1 MRKLGHSA
9 YRDGK
14 RASPKNK
21 NAGLVGPAASLLL
34 ICGERL
40 VYVSGPR
47 GSFQIVWVRTATDRF
62 EHFLLDE
69 SQTFQLFF
77 QYGKR
82 AT

>member
-1 MRKLGHSA
+1 MTS
-9 YRDGK
+9 
-14 RASPKNK
+14 KNK

-47 GSFQIVWVRTATDRF
+47 GSFKLFGPHRYGPFRAL
-62 EHFLLDE
+62 LLDQ

-77 QYGKR
+77 QYRKR
-82 AT
+82 AA